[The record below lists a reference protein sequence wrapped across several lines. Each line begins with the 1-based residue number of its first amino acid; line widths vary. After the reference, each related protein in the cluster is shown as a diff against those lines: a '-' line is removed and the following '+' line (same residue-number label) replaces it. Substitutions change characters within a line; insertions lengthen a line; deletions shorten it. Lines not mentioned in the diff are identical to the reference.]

1 MINFLSDLSLTYNT
15 EDLITFII
23 NLKYKMYSYISRFA
37 IYKRDRAGKDG
48 SRSIWC
54 VVVDSKQ

>member
-1 MINFLSDLSLTYNT
+1 
-15 EDLITFII
+15 
-23 NLKYKMYSYISRFA
+23 MYSYISRFA